1 MWRAYFA
8 SFILGMPSTN
18 ALIRRLEDD
27 ANFRQTCG
35 FGETLPH
42 RTTFNRFISRLDRY
56 KDLVEACFASQV
68 NRLATLLPGLGEKIA
83 VDSTTVRSHSNPHR
97 TSKLTKR
104 VSDPQATWTAKTSP
118 GSKVEK
124 DWYWGYKFHLVVDAT
139 YGIPLYGYTT
149 TASKHDGPE
158 LLRILDGAAEKLS
171 WLNPRYVMADK
182 GYESQAN
189 HEATL
194 ERGAV
199 LVAPTRRKPR
209 NALFEGVY
217 TEKGV
222 PTCLGMVPME
232 YVRSDPQRGH
242 LYRCR
247 PERCHL
253 TGRKARRYCN
263 QEVWEDRSDNLRLFG
278 PIRQGSP
285 EWKDLYGLR
294 QSVERVF
301 KSMKESRRLE
311 RHFIRGLHKISLH
324 AAMSVLGFTATFLVN
339 LMAGDAQ
346 PRWMVRKVA

>member
-1 MWRAYFA
+1 M
-8 SFILGMPSTN
+8 
-18 ALIRRLEDD
+18 
-27 ANFRQTCG
+27 
-35 FGETLPH
+35 
-42 RTTFNRFISRLDRY
+42 DRHT
-56 KDLVEACFASQV
+56 DLVEACFTSLT
-68 NRLATLLPGLGEKIA
+68 NRLATLLPSLGEKIA

-104 VSDPQATWTAKTSP
+104 VSDPQATWTAKTAP

-124 DWYWGYKFHLVVDAT
+124 GWYCGYKFHLVVDAT

-149 TASKHDGPE
+149 TASRPDAPE
-158 LLRILDGAAEKLS
+158 LLKMLDGATGTLGWLS
-171 WLNPRYVMADK
+171 PRYVMADR

-189 HEATL
+189 HKAVL

-199 LVAPTRRKPR
+199 LVAPTRRQPR

-217 TEKGV
+217 TEEGV

-232 YVRSDPQRGH
+232 YVGTDPQKGH

-247 PERCHL
+247 RKRCHL
-253 TGRKARRYCN
+253 TGQKGRRYCN
-263 QEVWEDRSDNLRLFG
+263 QEVWENRSDNLRLFG
-278 PIRQGSP
+278 PIRRGSP
-285 EWKDLYGLR
+285 ERNDLYGLR

-311 RHFIRGLHKISLH
+311 RHFLRGLHKISLH
-324 AAMSVLGFTATFLVN
+324 AAMSALGYTATFLVN
-339 LMAGDAQ
+339 LMAGYAQ